1 MALGF
6 LKKTVQEF
14 SMNNRKGKRYL
25 KDNSIEVTWRSR
37 GIETTG
43 VAVNLSRK
51 GVDICCQNPP
61 EIGSNISITFQ
72 FENEKKK
79 TVFESIQGKVKWT
92 KRLGLYHTGV
102 EFLSEINEKNH
113 AGIFSQIEKAKEL
126 EG

>member
-1 MALGF
+1 
-6 LKKTVQEF
+6 
-14 SMNNRKGKRYL
+14 MNNRKAKRYL
-25 KDNSIEVTWRSR
+25 KDNSIEVILRSR
-37 GIETTG
+37 GNETTG

-61 EIGSNISITFQ
+61 EIGSEIFITFH
-72 FENEKKK
+72 FENEKKR

-92 KRLGLYHTGV
+92 KKLGLNHAGV

-113 AGIFSQIEKAKEL
+113 AGILSRIEEERSA

>member
-1 MALGF
+1 
-6 LKKTVQEF
+6 
-14 SMNNRKGKRYL
+14 MNNRKTKRYL
-25 KDNSIEVTWRSR
+25 RDNSIEVIWRSR

-43 VAVNLSRK
+43 VAVNLSRQ

-92 KRLGLYHTGV
+92 KRLGLVHTGV

-113 AGIFSQIEKAKEL
+113 VGIFSQIEKAKAL
-126 EG
+126 EGER

>member
-1 MALGF
+1 MALEF
-6 LKKTVQEF
+6 LKQNVQES

-25 KDNSIEVTWRSR
+25 KDNTIEVTWRSR

-51 GVDICCQNPP
+51 GVDICCQSPP